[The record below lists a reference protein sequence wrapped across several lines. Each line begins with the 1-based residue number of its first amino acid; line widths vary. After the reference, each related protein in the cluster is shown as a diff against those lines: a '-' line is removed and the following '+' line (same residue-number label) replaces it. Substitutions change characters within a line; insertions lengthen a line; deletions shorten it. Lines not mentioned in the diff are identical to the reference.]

1 LKTQGFTVCHW
12 FVIWVRRVLIT
23 GKFPPLRLTPVISGI
38 IEIPICESPKIRT
51 AAADLKPII
60 PKIARV

>member
-1 LKTQGFTVCHW
+1 
-12 FVIWVRRVLIT
+12 VLIT